1 MDYHQRNGDDDYSV
15 LTFSQPLNSLSLTS
29 STTSI
34 LNSASKTTSLIIPKQ
49 SNINIDRSMTRT
61 QSLRK
66 RHYQQQKQI
75 EQRIS
80 SHSTA
85 STTNASLSTTIRTER
100 NEKSLKKYSKIQR
113 QEARP
118 LGTCVRKCDQCRQL
132 KHILLVECTICFRM
146 MDIDLKDCKCQML
159 RSQNII
165 DHFICSICN
174 CELTLDGYII
184 CANRTCQT
192 TLSALINKENINES
206 QEKSI
211 LSTNLTNI
219 CYPKSA
225 HRTVAVQINTLLNL
239 PSLQRF
245 LPTIIDEDNEE
256 SSLLSW
262 SKHDVNWTIITSSD
276 SSNTS
281 HLSIDSDVDESLKNI
296 ARNMT
301 AGFNSNQ
308 PTKLALQS
316 EDELQQ
322 QQSQTPNVCD

>member
-1 MDYHQRNGDDDYSV
+1 MDYHQRSGDDDCSV

-29 STTSI
+29 SSTSI
-34 LNSASKTTSLIIPKQ
+34 LDSVSKTNSPMMSKQ
-49 SNINIDRSMTRT
+49 SNINVGPSMIRT
-61 QSLRK
+61 QSFRK
-66 RHYQQQKQI
+66 RRYQ
-75 EQRIS
+75 QRIS

-85 STTNASLSTTIRTER
+85 TTSTSSSINITTER
-100 NEKSLKKYSKIQR
+100 NERSLKKFSKIQK

-132 KHILLVECTICFRM
+132 KHVLLAECSVCFRM
-146 MDIDLKDCKCQML
+146 IDVDLKDCRCQML
-159 RSQNII
+159 TNRNMI
-165 DHFICSICN
+165 DNFICSICN

-192 TLSALINKENINES
+192 VLSALMNKENINES
-206 QEKSI
+206 KEKPV
-211 LSTNLTNI
+211 LSANLTNI

-225 HRTVAVQINTLLNL
+225 HRTVAIQINTLVNL
-239 PSLQRF
+239 SPLQRF
-245 LPTIIDEDNEE
+245 LPTIIDEENEG
-256 SSLLSW
+256 SSSLSW
-262 SKHDVNWTIITSSD
+262 SKHDLDWAIITSSGSLD
-276 SSNTS
+276 TS
-281 HLSIDSDVDESLKNI
+281 HLSIDSGVDASLNNM

-322 QQSQTPNVCD
+322 QPSQTRNVCD